1 MIKYIPVVFTGI
13 ACFIA
18 WVIMLRDYEKW
29 SIETEAGGKR
39 QQIKDSYKWM
49 MVYAAVM
56 SIATIAEAVILC
68 GRFAD
73 YGVVHNLK
81 CLLLLSILW
90 PIAYI
95 DFKTFRIPNSY
106 IILGLIYRGIILL
119 FEFINGG
126 KDLKNILISEVIAAG
141 ALLLATVL
149 CAVCIKN
156 SIGVGDIKLF
166 VVMGLMLGTEGIWN
180 AVFLSLIVSFVIA
193 GFLLITKKKGRKDFI
208 PFGPAIAI
216 GTYLSICLTGV

>member
-18 WVIMLRDYEKW
+18 WVIMLRDYKKW
-29 SIETEAGGKR
+29 NIATETDDMEMH
-39 QQIKDSYKWM
+39 IKSSYKGM
-49 MVYAAVM
+49 MIYAIVM
-56 SIATIAEAVILC
+56 SITTIVEAVIFC
-68 GRFAD
+68 GRYSD
-73 YGVVHNLK
+73 YGAVHNLK
-81 CLLLLSILW
+81 RLLLLSIMW

-106 IILGLIYRGIILL
+106 IILGLVYRGIILL

-126 KDLKNILISEVIAAG
+126 NDLKSILISELIAAG

-149 CAVCIKN
+149 CAICIKN
-156 SIGVGDIKLF
+156 SIGFGDIKLF
-166 VVMGLMLGTEGIWN
+166 VVMGLMLGTEGVWN